1 MSRKFRRIGKDDQQS
16 LWDFCEHCGLHR
28 LAHSRDEDCMHVTF
42 ELRFKPLSDRPEWCL
57 ICFKHIRHHYGME
70 GEGKPPRCQPRQ
82 ETEEERWERLRPMP
96 CPEHGVCLQDPCQ
109 PRPVESSAMNPHIHA
124 TTCAKANDHS
134 LRCNCHLSS
143 NYGDSAVTFVNP
155 TFSTT
160 MMVSSTPIQ
169 KGIVNYPIATSQDSR
184 GVIAYGNSFS
194 PAVSGSINLTKI
206 DPVNPKHYRGDL
218 VMRIIEHFGLEENF
232 YLGNVIKYILRHAQK
247 AGIEDLKKA
256 RWYLDRMIERAE
268 GKHQEGVK

>member
-1 MSRKFRRIGKDDQQS
+1 MSRKFRRIGKDDRQS
-16 LWDFCEHCGLHR
+16 LWDFCENCGLHR
-28 LAHSRDEDCMHVTF
+28 LTHSVDEDCVATNG
-42 ELRFKPLSDRPEWCL
+42 ELRFKPTSDRSEWCS
-57 ICFKHIRHHYGME
+57 ICFKHVRHHYGME
-70 GEGKPPRCQPRQ
+70 GEGKSPR
-82 ETEEERWERLRPMP
+82 
-96 CPEHGVCLQDPCQ
+96 CQ

-134 LRCNCHLSS
+134 LRCNCHLSN
-143 NYGDSAVTFVNP
+143 NYVDSLVTFGGP
-155 TFSTT
+155 LFSTT
-160 MMVSSTPIQ
+160 MAVSSATTMRL
-169 KGIVNYPIATSQDSR
+169 GAPIATAGTVTIMPMFSR
-184 GVIAYGNSFS
+184 
-194 PAVSGSINLTKI
+194 AVSGSVNPKPV

-268 GKHQEGVK
+268 GKHTKGVE